1 MIRVKNGTVRITG
14 SRRENAYD
22 LGRLLAQ
29 LLMSGSLRAEK
40 IQRLLELA
48 VEECDIIGAESCIG
62 EPVFEEA
69 EFGV

>member
-22 LGRLLAQ
+22 LGRLLTQ
-29 LLMSGSLRAEK
+29 LLLAGTLKAEK
-40 IQRLLELA
+40 ISRLLELA
-48 VEECDIIGAESCIG
+48 VEECEIIGADCCIG

>member
-14 SRRENAYD
+14 SHRENAYD
-22 LGRLLAQ
+22 LGRLLTQ
-29 LLMSGSLRAEK
+29 LLMAGTLKADK
-40 IQRLLELA
+40 ISRLLELA
-48 VEECDIIGAESCIG
+48 IQECEIIGTDRCIG